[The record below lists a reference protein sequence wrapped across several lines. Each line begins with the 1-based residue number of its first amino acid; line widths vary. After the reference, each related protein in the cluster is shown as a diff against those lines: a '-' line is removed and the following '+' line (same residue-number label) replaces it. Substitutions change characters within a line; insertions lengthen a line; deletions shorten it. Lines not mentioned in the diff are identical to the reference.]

1 MNKEKQSEIR
11 IKIKLNNSLL
21 PCSHIGIHQW
31 LLNYTFYCHMGDFN
45 ETDQTLHLNQ
55 KNRRGKKHTLINESM
70 LNGSSFCITSGG
82 IVVVI
87 VVVGGNVV
95 VVCMALNLSTIQKR
109 LEVIFEFP
117 N

>member
-1 MNKEKQSEIR
+1 
-11 IKIKLNNSLL
+11 
-21 PCSHIGIHQW
+21 
-31 LLNYTFYCHMGDFN
+31 
-45 ETDQTLHLNQ
+45 
-55 KNRRGKKHTLINESM
+55 M